1 MDTGSRMESLSV
13 SDLESAMVK
22 VSGSRGS
29 MPNKPHTLSLPQMI
43 LLNSVVCGVEICAC
57 AGFTYIPPMLLK
69 AGYSE
74 EEMNVLLGMG
84 PLLALIFVPII
95 GRVSDSCKSRF
106 GRRRPYILG
115 LSIVLVVSMYMI
127 PFGEYFSVMALG
139 DIPLSHR
146 LGVGFLTVGS
156 ILLDFTSQACL
167 TPCEAMLSDV
177 SRESHQHDRIFTIY
191 SVMVSL
197 GGILGYLLTAIDWTS
212 NSVGSYFGGQE
223 ASIFSMLIVIFTMCL
238 TATLIIADEVPFT
251 GHFTP
256 HMISHD
262 HIPAIDG
269 DSPSSIVAIS
279 GDKSLSPGKAP
290 TMQNAQ
296 ESGYESSSS
305 EDDSVR
311 SDSYL
316 KDRTRVFRGGSRRT
330 PKPFRSLARY
340 FTKLSIMVRARG
352 LSHVLHCVKIII
364 QDINR
369 LLPEPVRDMF
379 CIPLV
384 LRYLALANFCSWTAV
399 MGFNLYFTD
408 FVGQVVYNGNP
419 NLPSSSAEGQA
430 YDEGVRMGSWG
441 LLIHCLTSAV
451 YSVVVERLACSY
463 GYKMTYMMGMTSF
476 CFAMAG
482 MVLFRNIYFVTLM
495 AGLTGF
501 AYATLTTIPFMLVTQ
516 YHTDKKTYF
525 RDLPSSDLSNPE
537 RGIGRDMATL
547 DSAYFLSQ
555 VILTVVMG
563 GVVHVTGTV
572 VSYMVTAGTF
582 GLLACFFIQNIVV
595 CQEDMEQHFFFH
607 RTPSSSL

>member
-1 MDTGSRMESLSV
+1 MESLSV
-13 SDLESAMVK
+13 SDLESAIVK
-22 VSGSRGS
+22 GSGTRGS

-74 EEMNVLLGMG
+74 EEMSILLGLG
-84 PLLALIFVPII
+84 PLLAFFIVPVI
-95 GRVSDSCKSRF
+95 GRASDSCRSRF
-106 GRRRPYILG
+106 GRRRPFILT
-115 LSIVLVVSMYMI
+115 LAVVLVISMYMI

-146 LGVGFLTVGS
+146 LGVGCLTVGS

-167 TPCEAMLSDV
+167 TPCEAMLSDK
-177 SRESHQHDRIFTIY
+177 SSESHQHDRIFTIY

-197 GGILGYLLTAIDWTS
+197 GGIMGYLLTAIDWTS
-212 NSVGSYFGGQE
+212 NSIGGYFGGQE
-223 ASIFSMLIVIFTMCL
+223 ASIFSMLIVIFTMSL
-238 TATLIIADEVPFT
+238 TTTLIIADEVPFT

-262 HIPAIDG
+262 DIPAIDG
-269 DSPSSIVAIS
+269 DTPSSIVAIS
-279 GDKSLSPGKAP
+279 GDKTLSPSKVP
-290 TMQNAQ
+290 LKQNAQ

-305 EDDSVR
+305 EEEAGLR

-316 KDRTRVFRGGSRRT
+316 KDRTRVFRAGQRRS
-330 PKPFRSLARY
+330 PKHFRSLTRY
-340 FTKLSIMVRARG
+340 LTKLSIMVRARG
-352 LSHVLHCVKIII
+352 LGHLFHCVKVVLH
-364 QDINR
+364 DIHR
-369 LLPEPVRDMF
+369 LLPGPIRDML
-379 CIPLV
+379 CVPVV

-408 FVGQVVYNGNP
+408 YMGQVVYNGNP
-419 NLPSSSAEGQA
+419 NLPSSTPEGQA

-451 YSVVVERLACSY
+451 YSILVERLACSY

-482 MVLFRNIYFVTLM
+482 MVLCNNIVFVTIM
-495 AGLTGF
+495 ASMTGF

-516 YHTDKKTYF
+516 YHTNKKKCNIDEKRWEFLATNRSEWRQAVRKGTEAYE
-525 RDLPSSDLSNPE
+525 NE
-537 RGIGRDMATL
+537 RQV
-547 DSAYFLSQ
+547 SQ
-555 VILTVVMG
+555 VEKHAATKARLNCAERFIKCPLC
-563 GVVHVTGTV
+563 
-572 VSYMVTAGTF
+572 SRLCASDF
-582 GLLACFFIQNIVV
+582 GLRSHMRV
-595 CQEDMEQHFFFH
+595 HK
-607 RTPSSSL
+607 